1 MKTLV
6 FLLSMNSLSFAQ
18 DSKSSNSGP
27 HRGVLYDTGPYQV
40 ELLSEIQGKIFIYL
54 LDKNNEN
61 PVVDNSEVGI
71 FIKSGFTESEMT
83 CAADAN
89 EKAFV
94 CHQVGRKFNH
104 GELAV
109 STKRLGVRTEE
120 FKYPYPLNSNQVQA
134 EPVKSKKVKKKK

>member
-18 DSKSSNSGP
+18 DSKSSSQGP
-27 HRGVLYDTGPYQV
+27 HQGVLYDTGPYQV
-40 ELLSEIQGKIFIYL
+40 ELLSRKDGQILIYL
-54 LDKNNEN
+54 LDKNKEN
-61 PVVDNSEVGI
+61 PTVDNSEVGV

-83 CAADAN
+83 CSVDSS

-94 CHQVGRKFNH
+94 CRQMGRKFKS

-109 STKRLGVRTEE
+109 STKRLGIRTEE
-120 FKYPYPLNSNQVQA
+120 FKYPYPFNKEEVLTESS
-134 EPVKSKKVKKKK
+134 KSKKVKKKK